1 MQERSKIGRVM
12 ITTPIVER
20 FADGQAIV
28 TEGIISTKAYIILSG
43 QVKVSKKVGE
53 KSVSIGTL
61 KEGDVFGEMGLFS
74 DSPRTASVI
83 AVGDVNVGII
93 DKKYFHDLLNKT
105 PAELKL
111 IVNALVD
118 RLKATTEKLAK
129 VAIQFEKVKRTMD
142 ALSVK
147 TAEEEEKR

>member
-1 MQERSKIGRVM
+1 M
-12 ITTPIVER
+12 INTSIVER
-20 FADGQAIV
+20 FADGQTIV

-43 QVKVSKKVGE
+43 QVKISKKVGE
-53 KSVSIGTL
+53 KNVSIGTL

-74 DSPRTASVI
+74 NSPRTASVI
-83 AVGDVNVGII
+83 AIGDVNVGII
-93 DKKYFHDLLNKT
+93 DKKYFAELLNKT
-105 PAELKL
+105 PAELKF
-111 IVNALVD
+111 IVNTLVD
-118 RLKATTEKLAK
+118 RLRITTEKLAK

>member
-1 MQERSKIGRVM
+1 M
-12 ITTPIVER
+12 IKTPIIER

-28 TEGIISTKAYIILSG
+28 TEGIVSTRAYIILSG
-43 QVKVSKKVGE
+43 QVRISKKVGE
-53 KSVSIGTL
+53 KNAVIGTL
-61 KEGDVFGEMGLFS
+61 SEGDVFGEMGLLS
-74 DSPRTASVI
+74 KSHRTASVI

-93 DKKYFHDLLNKT
+93 DKKYFDELLERT

-118 RLKATTEKLAK
+118 RLKVTTDKLAK
-129 VAIQFEKVKRTMD
+129 VAVHFEKVKRTMD
-142 ALSVK
+142 AFSVK